1 MFLHAPSRLW
11 DFLNGSAGSGISK
24 REQKNTKLVFFFF
37 FVSDFID
44 SIEELSKE
52 QKYKTSFFN
61 QIRIIP
67 ACLSKRIK

>member
-52 QKYKTSFFN
+52 
-61 QIRIIP
+61 
-67 ACLSKRIK
+67 